1 MMVNDLRAVVY
12 EVRRGEW
19 YEDMLPAD
27 GEMEYVA
34 KRNLIRL
41 QVLFPP
47 TKSGTIK
54 CNGTIKCTSLSE

>member
-1 MMVNDLRAVVY
+1 MVNDLRAVVY
-12 EVRRGEW
+12 EVRRGDW

-47 TKSGTIK
+47 TK
-54 CNGTIKCTSLSE
+54 NGTIKCMS